1 MSRFHNPAVK
11 PVTPLPLHTLGRFSR
26 LMQRE
31 GWPVDMA
38 RMCLDRRYA
47 FERLAL
53 AHASACEPL
62 RRMALDLFSTYDR
75 NAEATVLH

>member
-1 MSRFHNPAVK
+1 
-11 PVTPLPLHTLGRFSR
+11 VTPLPLPSLFRFCR

-31 GWPVDMA
+31 GNPVDFE
-38 RMCLDRRYA
+38 RMCLDTRYA
-47 FERLAL
+47 FERLAQ

-75 NAEATVLH
+75 NRCHTSVH